1 MTIPAMVLKWQDAW
15 TSLDPEKVAALY
27 AEGATHMSSAVTAR
41 MDRADGTLHGP
52 AELRA
57 YAAAVAK
64 VLTSFRADIT
74 NVIAEGTDEEGRA
87 AIEYWRVVNGDE
99 AGRKRVA
106 EILEWKQGKLTACRV
121 FHF

>member
-1 MTIPAMVLKWQDAW
+1 MKIPPMVLKWQAAW
-15 TSLDPEKVAALY
+15 SSLDPDKVAALY
-27 AEGATHMSSAVTAR
+27 ADDATHMSSAVTAR
-41 MDRADGTLHGP
+41 MNRAEGTLHGP
-52 AELRA
+52 AELYA
-57 YAAAVAK
+57 YAVEVAK
-64 VLTSFRADIT
+64 VLKSFRADIT
-74 NVIAEGTDEEGRA
+74 SVIAEGTDEEGRA

>member
-1 MTIPAMVLKWQDAW
+1 MVLKWQAAW
-15 TSLDPEKVAALY
+15 SSLDPEKVAALY
-27 AEGATHMSSAVTAR
+27 ADDATHMSSAVTAR
-41 MDRADGTLHGP
+41 MNRADGTLRGH

-57 YAAAVAK
+57 YATAVAK
-64 VLTSFRADIT
+64 VLTDFRADIT

-106 EILEWKQGKLTACRV
+106 EILEWKNGKLIACRV